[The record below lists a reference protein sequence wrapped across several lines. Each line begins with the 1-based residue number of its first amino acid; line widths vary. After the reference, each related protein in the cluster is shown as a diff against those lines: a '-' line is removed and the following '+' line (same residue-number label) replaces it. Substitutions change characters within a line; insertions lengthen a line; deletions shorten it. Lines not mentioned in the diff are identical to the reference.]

1 MSAAVLMPCSTL
13 SAMDGA
19 FSSIAGTV
27 ACV

>member
-1 MSAAVLMPCSTL
+1 MSAAVPMPCSTL

-27 ACV
+27 VRV